1 MKTLKSDTILLRALE
16 QTDLDLLYEL
26 ENDES
31 VWEVSNTT
39 TPYSKFV
46 LKQYLENAHRDI
58 YEVKQLRLV
67 ICVAENRKPIGL
79 VDLFDFE
86 PKHNR
91 AGVGIVIFD
100 RDERNKGYASDALKM
115 IADYSFTHLKLHQM
129 YANISE
135 DNNVSI
141 QMFEKLGYV
150 LAGTKKDWINSEK
163 GYKNELLY
171 QLIHE
176 KEF

>member
-1 MKTLKSDTILLRALE
+1 MKTLQGDVILLRALE
-16 QTDLDLLYEL
+16 PSDLDFLYKL

-31 VWEVSNTT
+31 VWEVSNTS

-46 LKQYLENAHRDI
+46 LKQYLDNAHRDI

-67 ICVAENRKPIGL
+67 ICTCTDKRAIGF

-86 PKHNR
+86 PRHR
-91 AGVGIVIFD
+91 RVGVGIVIFSETD
-100 RDERNKGYASDALKM
+100 RNKGYASEALQL
-115 IADYSFTHLKLHQM
+115 IANYAFTHLKVHQL

-135 DNNVSI
+135 DNSVSI
-141 QMFEKLGYV
+141 QLFEKLGYT
-150 LAGTKKDWINSEK
+150 LAGTKKDWLTASSGFK
-163 GYKNELLY
+163 SELLY

-176 KEF
+176 EES

>member
-46 LKQYLENAHRDI
+46 LKHYLDNAHRDI

-67 ICVAENRKPIGL
+67 ICLSESKKPIGF

-115 IADYSFTHLKLHQM
+115 IADYSFTHLKLHQLF
-129 YANISE
+129 ANISE
-135 DNNVSI
+135 GNNVSI
-141 QMFEKLGYV
+141 QLFEKLGYV

-176 KEF
+176 KES

>member
-1 MKTLKSDTILLRALE
+1 MNTLNGNKIMLRALE
-16 QTDLDLLYEL
+16 LSDLDFLYQL

-31 VWEVSNTT
+31 VWEVSNTSV
-39 TPYSKFV
+39 PYSKFV

-67 ICVAENRKPIGL
+67 ICISEDKKPVGF

-86 PKHNR
+86 PRHR
-91 AGVGIVIFD
+91 RVGIGIVIFD
-100 RDERNKGYASDALKM
+100 AADRKKGYASEALQMVAK
-115 IADYSFTHLKLHQM
+115 YSFTYLKVHQL

-141 QMFEKLGYV
+141 KLFENLGYQLV
-150 LAGTKKDWINSEK
+150 GSKKDWIVSEN
-163 GYKNELLY
+163 GFKNELFY
-171 QLIHE
+171 QLIHD
-176 KEF
+176 KKS

>member
-1 MKTLKSDTILLRALE
+1 MNTLKSDTILLRALE

-39 TPYSKFV
+39 TPYSKYV
-46 LKQYLENAHRDI
+46 LKQYLDNAHRDI
-58 YEVKQLRLV
+58 FEVKQLRLV
-67 ICVAENRKPIGL
+67 ICIAEDNKPIGL

-86 PKHNR
+86 PRHNR

-100 RDERNKGYASDALKM
+100 RGERNKGYASDALKM
-115 IADYSFTHLKLHQM
+115 VANYAFTHLKLHQL

-135 DNNVSI
+135 DNERSI
-141 QMFEKLGYV
+141 KLFEKLGYV
-150 LAGTKKDWINSEK
+150 LAGTKKDWIISEK

-176 KEF
+176 KES

>member
-1 MKTLKSDTILLRALE
+1 MNTLKSDTILLRALE
-16 QTDLDLLYEL
+16 QSDLDLLYHL

-39 TPYSKFV
+39 APYSKFV

-67 ICVAENRKPIGL
+67 ICLAEDVKPIGL

-86 PKHNR
+86 PKHRR
-91 AGVGIVIFD
+91 AGLGIVVFD
-100 RDERNKGYASDALKM
+100 REERNKGYASDALSM
-115 IADYSFTHLKLHQM
+115 IAHYAFSHLKLHQL

-135 DNNVSI
+135 DNTVSI
-141 QMFEKLGYV
+141 QLFEKQGYV
-150 LAGTKKDWINSEK
+150 LSGTKKDWINSEK

-171 QLIHE
+171 QLIHG
-176 KEF
+176 KES

>member
-1 MKTLKSDTILLRALE
+1 MSTLRGNIITLRALE
-16 QTDLDLLYEL
+16 RTDLDFLYQL

-31 VWEVSNTT
+31 VWEVSNTS

-67 ICVAENRKPIGL
+67 ICTSEDKNPVGF

-86 PKHNR
+86 PRHR
-91 AGVGIVIFD
+91 RVGVGIVIFNSAD
-100 RDERNKGYASDALKM
+100 RNKGYASEALRM
-115 IADYSFTHLKLHQM
+115 VAEYSFTHLQVHQL

-135 DNNVSI
+135 DNDVSI
-141 QMFEKLGYV
+141 TLFEKLGYERV
-150 LAGTKKDWINSEK
+150 GSKKDWIISEN
-163 GYKNELLY
+163 GFKNELLY
-171 QLIHE
+171 QLIYD
-176 KEF
+176 KES